1 MMGSRSDIKTDFF
14 FVVCNAERKGRVMI
28 DIAALR
34 GATVGK
40 N

>member
-1 MMGSRSDIKTDFF
+1 MMGDRSDVKTDFF
-14 FVVCNAERKGRVMI
+14 FVIYNAEYKGRVVI

-40 N
+40 D